1 MITAGYILNLIL
13 MLALV
18 AGMAVG
24 ALWLWR
30 KAQPR
35 LAFGQRSRL
44 VQLVDAV
51 PLGATARLAVVE
63 FDERHLLIAVSR
75 AGRPAARGRTR
86 AAAGTPRLRS
96 RLSRCG
102 DGDPGERRAAAGSS
116 CLAGRCWWRC
126 CSLCC

>member
-1 MITAGYILNLIL
+1 MITAGYILNLVL

-35 LAFGQRSRL
+35 LAFGQRAR
-44 VQLVDAV
+44 VVRLVDAIPV
-51 PLGATARLAVVE
+51 GATSRLAVVE

-75 AGRPAARGRTR
+75 GRIELLAEGPAPLLVPA
-86 AAAGTPRLRS
+86 
-96 RLSRCG
+96 
-102 DGDPGERRAAAGSS
+102 DDPDA
-116 CLAGRCWWRC
+116 
-126 CSLCC
+126 

>member
-1 MITAGYILNLIL
+1 MITAGYILNLVL

-35 LAFGQRSRL
+35 LAFGQRSR
-44 VQLVDAV
+44 VVKLVDGI
-51 PLGATARLAVVE
+51 PLGPTSRLAVVE

-75 AGRPAARGRTR
+75 GRIELLAEGPAPLLVPADSDV
-86 AAAGTPRLRS
+86 A
-96 RLSRCG
+96 
-102 DGDPGERRAAAGSS
+102 
-116 CLAGRCWWRC
+116 
-126 CSLCC
+126 

>member
-30 KAQPR
+30 KAQPG
-35 LAFGQRSRL
+35 LAFGQRSRV

-75 AGRPAARGRTR
+75 GGVQLLAEGPAPLLVPPDSE
-86 AAAGTPRLRS
+86 AA
-96 RLSRCG
+96 
-102 DGDPGERRAAAGSS
+102 
-116 CLAGRCWWRC
+116 
-126 CSLCC
+126 